1 MFALLRPTLVLV
13 LPIIVFAGCGK
24 DGPQIAP
31 VHGRIT
37 LDGQPLA
44 SADISFQPTDAKR
57 VSRGRTDA
65 DGRYE
70 LLYKRGQ
77 KGAIVGPHTVR
88 IWVSPELM
96 KNPPIIAAR
105 FDTKSEL
112 QREVKPDDN
121 EFDFDVTVEKK

>member
-1 MFALLRPTLVLV
+1 MIALLRSTLFLVLLV
-13 LPIIVFAGCGK
+13 IVFAGCSKG
-24 DGPQIAP
+24 GAQVAP
-31 VHGRIT
+31 VHGRVT
-37 LDGQPLA
+37 LDGKPLA
-44 SADISFQPTDAKR
+44 SADVSFQPTDARR
-57 VSRGRTDA
+57 VSRGRTDS

-88 IWVSPELM
+88 IWVSPEVI

-112 QREVKPDDN
+112 QRDVKPDDN
-121 EFDFDVTVEKK
+121 EFDFEVTTEKK